1 MPLTMPVRVVSPKGQ
16 EEKGKITIDPRIL
29 TAIES
34 VQDKLKAN
42 GLSEVQISN
51 DNILPYTDAYTFDA
65 IEIHLN
71 PSDPRATALRMV
83 IYELAETISGFD
95 DAANLVTSG
104 DHYSIRM
111 SKDAVTVDSSAA

>member
-1 MPLTMPVRVVSPKGQ
+1 MPLTMPVRVVSPQGN
-16 EEKGKITIDPRIL
+16 EEKGTIVIDPRIL

-42 GLSEVQISN
+42 GLDEVQITN
-51 DNILPYTDAYTFDA
+51 DNVLPYTDAYTFDA

-71 PSDPRATALRMV
+71 PTDPRASALRMA

-95 DAANLVTSG
+95 GAANLVTSG

-111 SKDAVTVDSSAA
+111 SKDAVTVEAA